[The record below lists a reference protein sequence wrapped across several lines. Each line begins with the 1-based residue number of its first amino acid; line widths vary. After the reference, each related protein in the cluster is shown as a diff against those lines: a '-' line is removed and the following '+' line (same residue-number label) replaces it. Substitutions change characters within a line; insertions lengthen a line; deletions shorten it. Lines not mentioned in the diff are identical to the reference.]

1 MLTRAS
7 STKHDGSLTS
17 LAGQHTRSVL
27 SGLFLTFV
35 TVGNMICCCLNLS
48 WDGLVNE
55 ASSIAPF
62 HYCAGKRPSWTGPSF
77 LAAVAGVPPIGEN
90 CWLAVG
96 VPCFSIR

>member
-1 MLTRAS
+1 MHKTILLVSRDRNLQATDRKIWFGEGIS
-7 STKHDGSLTS
+7 EQQSLWC
-17 LAGQHTRSVL
+17 G
-27 SGLFLTFV
+27 
-35 TVGNMICCCLNLS
+35 ICCCLNLS
-48 WDGLVNE
+48 WDGRVNE
-55 ASSIAPF
+55 ASSIDPF